1 MERLKA
7 QEQMVDDADDA
18 VVLMQRGGKSVIN
31 GRGRKEL

>member
-18 VVLMQRGGKSVIN
+18 VVLMQRGGEV
-31 GRGRKEL
+31 GY